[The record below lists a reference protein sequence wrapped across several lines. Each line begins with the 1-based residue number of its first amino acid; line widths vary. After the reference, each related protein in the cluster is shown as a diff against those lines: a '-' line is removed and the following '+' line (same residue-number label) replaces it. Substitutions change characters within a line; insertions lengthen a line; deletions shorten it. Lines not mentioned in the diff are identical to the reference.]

1 MCPSQVYLL
10 CWRTYE
16 MTTETALDLLRSGNP
31 VGALALL
38 GDALSLDEIDPARL
52 VARGMVQ
59 LANNNPAEAL
69 TALRM
74 AVVRGDTAPVTLLNL
89 ALAQQKAGDP
99 ERALRLM
106 EALERRVPEWDEPPL
121 RIAEALRAAG
131 RSHDAELAYERV
143 LEINPR
149 RESALLGLA
158 GLLLK
163 RGEGANARDLLLR
176 LSLIHI

>member
-1 MCPSQVYLL
+1 
-10 CWRTYE
+10 

-59 LANNNPAEAL
+59 LANNSPAEAL

-99 ERALRLM
+99 ERALRSDGG
-106 EALERRVPEWDEPPL
+106 AGTACARVG
-121 RIAEALRAAG
+121 RAA
-131 RSHDAELAYERV
+131 
-143 LEINPR
+143 I
-149 RESALLGLA
+149 
-158 GLLLK
+158 
-163 RGEGANARDLLLR
+163 ANC
-176 LSLIHI
+176 